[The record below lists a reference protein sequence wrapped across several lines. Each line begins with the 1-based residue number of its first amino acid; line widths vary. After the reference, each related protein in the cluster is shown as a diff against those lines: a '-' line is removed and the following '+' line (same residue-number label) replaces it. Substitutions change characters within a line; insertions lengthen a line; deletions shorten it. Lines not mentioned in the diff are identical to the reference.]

1 MSLLFNNVQERK
13 APKSQ
18 GRRNFESLRGYC
30 NFALVLQLSTRVVTL
45 HSR

>member
-1 MSLLFNNVQERK
+1 MSLLFNNVHEKTLQQVK
-13 APKSQ
+13 ADEILKACAAI
-18 GRRNFESLRGYC
+18 C